1 MATWYECKFKY
12 NREDQNGGFTTV
24 TEVYLIDA
32 VSFTDAETRVYQEI
46 GSNYQEFILVS
57 VKKYRLHELVYK
69 EDAFKWY
76 KCKVGITTLDE
87 KSGKERKSKQ
97 TILVSGNSVKDAYDA
112 VEELFADSVSD
123 YEILDIVTTSIVEV
137 MPYFE
142 DLEVVN
148 EEIAE
153 DELMDVNHA
162 SEEVSSEEIVADA
175 VVSEELVDNLEEEAE

>member
-12 NREDQNGGFTTV
+12 NREDQNGGFTTI

-142 DLEVVN
+142 DQEVVN
-148 EEIAE
+148 EEEIVN
-153 DELMDVNHA
+153 DVQ
-162 SEEVSSEEIVADA
+162 EEEISEDMVASDEEA
-175 VVSEELVDNLEEEAE
+175 SQELVDNLEEEDSL

>member
-12 NREDQNGGFTTV
+12 NREDQNGGFTTI

-142 DLEVVN
+142 DQEVVN
-148 EEIAE
+148 EEEIANNVQE
-153 DELMDVNHA
+153 
-162 SEEVSSEEIVADA
+162 EEISEDMVASDEEA
-175 VVSEELVDNLEEEAE
+175 SQELVDNLEEEDSL